1 MQITCKYQEATE
13 TSSEIAMKMRVNV
26 VAGNCLFIC
35 ACVCVCVCVGFL
47 PIFLCACA
55 EDEEEGGGAQTA
67 VKFMAT
73 LADYSP
79 IRTCGKLLW

>member
-47 PIFLCACA
+47 PIFLCVCA
-55 EDEEEGGGAQTA
+55 EDEEEEGGGGGGAQTA

-79 IRTCGKLLW
+79 I